1 MNNNNGLLTIESL
14 SKIFIIGGR
23 VFGSRLA
30 AVNNESLNLGLI
42 PEVLTIAGESGC
54 GKTTLARMILG
65 LIAPTS
71 GKIFFKG
78 KDVTRI
84 TRRKDH
90 LNFMKQVQPI
100 FQNPFES
107 FSPLKKVETY
117 LYETA
122 FNFGMAKNKEDA
134 RIVVDD
140 VLRSVGLSIEEV
152 EKRYPSEL
160 SGGQLQRVA
169 VARSIITKPSL
180 LVADEPVSM
189 VDASLK
195 MSIVNLFKDLKD
207 KLGISV
213 IYITHD
219 LATAYYISDR
229 IAIMYRGNIVEIG
242 RVEDVLGKPLHP
254 YTQLLIESLPKADVD
269 HKWDHEIKLSAME
282 VKEFTKLGCKF
293 ADRCPHVMEVCKK
306 VEPKKELVENRT
318 VMCYLYASKGE

>member
-1 MNNNNGLLTIESL
+1 MNNNNGLLTIENL

-30 AVNNESLNLGLI
+30 AVNNESLSLGLV

-90 LNFMKQVQPI
+90 LTFMKQVQPI

-122 FNFGMAKNKEDA
+122 FNFGIAENKEDA

-140 VLRSVGLSIEEV
+140 VLKSVGLSIEEV

-254 YTQLLIESLPKADVD
+254 YTQLLIESLPKPDVD
-269 HKWDHEIKLSAME
+269 YKWDNEIKLSAME

-306 VEPKKELVENRT
+306 VEPKKELVEGRT
-318 VMCYLYASKGE
+318 VMCYLYASKDE